1 MTRQQAEVP
10 TASATNRVSPR
21 QHSSLPLPIRGRHA
35 STRQQDIHVTRDQTS
50 LRFRHH
56 RSASRSVPAQAPSFS
71 VYYCVISRATWM
83 PRGVISL
90 VQRFSVTYS
99 SQSHCATWRRVTTHN
114 RTRKISANHVAT
126 PRRDDSAGPMTVRR
140 VARRQISSQSAIDT
154 WQRMETNSLR
164 DFLAKTSSLGKTA
177 REARLRISMD
187 LSSYASSQLDFFGH
201 MSSPQSPQQSTSL
214 EDMMKKLLDDQQRFH
229 EELQQFSREFPS
241 LQNLENQFI
250 QLNATLQNMLD
261 EKELCNTQ
269 PISYLEENVDVDT
282 LSNVEKN
289 VDTPV
294 ENYWR
299 KTTQGLEVLP
309 IEPDM
314 SIAPN
319 DDDDHVALEI
329 GVISKRSEEPQI
341 ESKEDQP
348 LVLVKPP
355 TIPCIFDKPYM
366 GVELKEHSQIFY
378 TANTFVLEDHDVTD
392 SFVLEVS
399 NELPILK
406 EGVHAALPK
415 YADAPF
421 VVDISKG
428 EGIT

>member
-1 MTRQQAEVP
+1 MYAGDPAMASYPYIYDQFEDSHYYNVNEVGMVYNGHQFSDTHSFVQQVEVCEICEDY
-10 TASATNRVSPR
+10 S
-21 QHSSLPLPIRGRHA
+21 HSIYDCPYY
-35 STRQQDIHVTRDQTS
+35 
-50 LRFRHH
+50 H
-56 RSASRSVPAQAPSFS
+56 RNYNCP
-71 VYYCVISRATWM
+71 
-83 PRGVISL
+83 
-90 VQRFSVTYS
+90 
-99 SQSHCATWRRVTTHN
+99 
-114 RTRKISANHVAT
+114 
-126 PRRDDSAGPMTVRR
+126 
-140 VARRQISSQSAIDT
+140 
-154 WQRMETNSLR
+154 
-164 DFLAKTSSLGKTA
+164 
-177 REARLRISMD
+177 
-187 LSSYASSQLDFFGH
+187 SYASSQPDFFGH

-214 EDMMKKLLDDQQRFH
+214 EDLMKKLLDSQQRFH

-250 QLNATLQNMLD
+250 QLNATLQNMPD

-282 LSNVEKN
+282 LSNVEEN

-294 ENYWR
+294 ENYWHE
-299 KTTQGLEVLP
+299 TTQGLEVLP

-319 DDDDHVALEI
+319 DDDDDDDVALEI
-329 GVISKRSEEPQI
+329 GVISTRSEEPQI

-355 TIPCIFDKPYM
+355 TLPCIFVRPCK
-366 GVELKEHSQIFY
+366 GVEVKEHSRIFY
-378 TANTFVLEDHDVTD
+378 TADTFVLDDHDSID
-392 SFVLEVS
+392 SFVLEIP
-399 NELPILK
+399 NELRTLK

-415 YADAPF
+415 YVDAPF